1 MKDFQST
8 NQIVTTGH
16 PFIMHAGKQI
26 TYSFLVRKNESLVIN
41 VSVSFQSCS
50 HSSHFFLHPVC
61 LPSALSL
68 QESLITMRVP
78 QHLARLKSI
87 INVLRHF
94 LGHEVGQLMTNK
106 CHCTAVGPLVT
117 HNVCCFVLELYY
129 VCLSLL

>member
-16 PFIMHAGKQI
+16 PVIMRAGKQT

-50 HSSHFFLHPVC
+50 HSSHVFLHCVC

-94 LGHEVGQLMTNK
+94 LGHEVGQLITNK

-117 HNVCCFVLELYY
+117 RNVCCFVLGLYY

>member
-117 HNVCCFVLELYY
+117 HNVYCFVLELYY